1 MNTHPFFVATS
12 KGYINLSLVRLVQED
27 KERVR
32 FVFDDSAHIDLPAK
46 EGGRVLSI
54 MVGELFVYP
63 E

>member
-1 MNTHPFFVATS
+1 MTHQPLFVFTS
-12 KGYINLSLVRLVQED
+12 KGYINLALVRLVLED
-27 KERVR
+27 KDHVR
-32 FVFDDSAHIDLPAK
+32 FVFDDKEHIDLPLK

>member
-1 MNTHPFFVATS
+1 MNTHPMFVWTS
-12 KGYINLSLVRLVQED
+12 KGYINLALVRLVQED
-27 KERVR
+27 KDHVR
-32 FVFDDSAHIDLPAK
+32 FVFDDKEHIDLPLK